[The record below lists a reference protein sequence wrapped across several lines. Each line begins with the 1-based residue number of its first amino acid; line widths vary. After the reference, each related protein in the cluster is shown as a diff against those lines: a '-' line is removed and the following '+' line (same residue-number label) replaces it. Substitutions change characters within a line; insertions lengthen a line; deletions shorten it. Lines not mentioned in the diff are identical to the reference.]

1 MTTILKF
8 AYIMITCLFLLHIA
22 AQEVLQYELFDCNE
36 DRDCDNVICVA
47 VRNMTT
53 ILKFPYIMVICLLLL
68 HVAAYEDFEKE
79 IFDCKKDGD
88 CDHMCVT
95 PGIPK
100 CTGLIEYID
109 TIQIQIR

>member
-1 MTTILKF
+1 
-8 AYIMITCLFLLHIA
+8 
-22 AQEVLQYELFDCNE
+22 
-36 DRDCDNVICVA
+36 
-47 VRNMTT
+47 MTT

-100 CTGLIEYID
+100 CTGNQRFSVWVFGGSFL
-109 TIQIQIR
+109 QHWSCHSSRS